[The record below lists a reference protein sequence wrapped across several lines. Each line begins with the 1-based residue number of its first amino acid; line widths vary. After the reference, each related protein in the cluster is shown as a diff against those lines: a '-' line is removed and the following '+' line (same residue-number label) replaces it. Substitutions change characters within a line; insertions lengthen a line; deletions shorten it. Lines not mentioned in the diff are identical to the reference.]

1 MNRRDIGPVR
11 VRSWRAI
18 ALIAITCSGCVQI
31 DGGAV
36 ELSWAVFDF
45 AGEGQSCIQAGIS
58 DVNLCWQ
65 AADGLSTG
73 FVCED
78 ASSHDFDCAT
88 EQGST
93 AFEVPPG
100 RTSLWI
106 EITCRGTEQRAI
118 EGTYQVPA
126 PIVRTVVDGEIV
138 SLNSLLI
145 ISTRRCGEPTC
156 TCPDF

>member
-1 MNRRDIGPVR
+1 MNRRAIGR
-11 VRSWRAI
+11 VADRTWRVI
-18 ALIAITCSGCVQI
+18 ALIAITCTSCVQI

-36 ELSWAVFDF
+36 ELSWAVFNFTGD
-45 AGEGQSCIQAGIS
+45 GQSCIDAGIS

-65 AADGLSTG
+65 AADGLSSE
-73 FVCED
+73 FVCVDGAQHSFE
-78 ASSHDFDCAT
+78 CAT

-100 RTSLWI
+100 PTSLWI
-106 EITCRGTEQRAI
+106 EITCAANQQRAI

-126 PIVRTVVDGEIV
+126 PIVRTVRDGEIV

-145 ISTRRCGEPTC
+145 VATARCQEPTC
-156 TCPDF
+156 TCPVP